1 MKIVRNLVCCSDLSI
16 TLADPNISFSNSCFT
31 QIIYF
36 LNMKCKN
43 ENPCVLCNL
52 FLSSNLFF
60 FIPDRDSY
68 VDNQFSTVTY
78 CTVGGWIFKN
88 RTLKSMSV
96 KCCVTVGITNS
107 KPLHIHC
114 SDFYLGVLAEADY
127 HTVEWNWRIFRTL
140 FRRFFVWVTIL
151 KF

>member
-1 MKIVRNLVCCSDLSI
+1 MKTHVYCVI
-16 TLADPNISFSNSCFT
+16 CFFL
-31 QIIYF
+31 QI
-36 LNMKCKN
+36 
-43 ENPCVLCNL
+43 
-52 FLSSNLFF
+52 FF

-68 VDNQFSTVTY
+68 VDTQFSPVTY
-78 CTVGGWIFKN
+78 CTVRGWIFKN
-88 RTLKSMSV
+88 RTLKSVSM

-140 FRRFFVWVTIL
+140 FRRFFV
-151 KF
+151 